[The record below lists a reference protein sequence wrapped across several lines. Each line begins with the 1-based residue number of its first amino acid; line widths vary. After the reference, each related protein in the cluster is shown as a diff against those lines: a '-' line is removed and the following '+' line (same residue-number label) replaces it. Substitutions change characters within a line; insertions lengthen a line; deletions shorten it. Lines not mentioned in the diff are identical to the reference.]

1 MASITDII
9 KEGLKYPFNDTRK
22 VLILGLIFLI
32 SGLISLFTQ
41 YVVYDSMTLMV
52 NASPYTSVNG
62 MFASIPPSNSALIFL
77 SWIVTFILF
86 LFTSGYIYDVI
97 KYAIDGRYE
106 LPDFGNIF
114 AILKN
119 GLRTLIVGIV
129 YSIVPALIFILG
141 LMLMVNEA
149 SGEAVNMFGLIL
161 LFVSFIVAI
170 FIYLIE
176 VIAISHMVE
185 NDSLKSA
192 FQFSEIFDIISNMGW
207 GRFIGA
213 LIFAFIV
220 IAIISMFFGMI
231 FGAISTGI
239 GILFDSA
246 LVSTLVSSILTGLLL
261 SPYISIALGRMFGS
275 VYKEAISK

>member
-1 MASITDII
+1 
-9 KEGLKYPFNDTRK
+9 
-22 VLILGLIFLI
+22 
-32 SGLISLFTQ
+32 
-41 YVVYDSMTLMV
+41 
-52 NASPYTSVNG
+52 
-62 MFASIPPSNSALIFL
+62 
-77 SWIVTFILF
+77 
-86 LFTSGYIYDVI
+86 
-97 KYAIDGRYE
+97 
-106 LPDFGNIF
+106 
-114 AILKN
+114 
-119 GLRTLIVGIV
+119 
-129 YSIVPALIFILG
+129 
-141 LMLMVNEA
+141 MVNEA

-275 VYKEAISK
+275 V